1 MRPSVRRSF
10 AQLVTVSTTTAR
22 LAAAALAALFVAAG
36 ARALAATP
44 KPSPAPRPSAPVMHL
59 PTVPLHT
66 EVVVEVNKKGQVVR
80 VKSTKPSKYQT
91 FNLQTFGNAL
101 QMWIR
106 HPDGTATVGLY
117 RVTYDYNPKNKTVT
131 RHVAIISE
139 GGNWGDDPGAANVMI
154 NMAKRQAAEAEA
166 EYEAHQ
172 RKVQQQQNSQLPSL
186 NQIRG
191 APTPKPSALIT
202 LPPR

>member
-1 MRPSVRRSF
+1 VI
-10 AQLVTVSTTTAR
+10 VSTTTAR
-22 LAAAALAALFVAAG
+22 LAAATLAALLAATG
-36 ARALAATP
+36 GALAATS
-44 KPSPAPRPSAPVMHL
+44 KPSPAPHPSGPVFHL

-66 EVVVEVNKKGQVVR
+66 EVIVEVNKKGQVVR

-117 RVTYDYNPKNKTVT
+117 RVTYDYNPKNKSVT
-131 RHVAIISE
+131 RHVAIVSE
-139 GGNWGDDPGAANVMI
+139 GGNWGDDPGAALVMI
-154 NMAKRQAAEAEA
+154 NMAKKQAAEAEA
-166 EYEAHQ
+166 RYEEQQ
-172 RKVQQQQNSQLPSL
+172 RKTQQQQNSKLPSL

-191 APTPKPSALIT
+191 APTPKPSPLIT
-202 LPPR
+202 LPPH

>member
-1 MRPSVRRSF
+1 V
-10 AQLVTVSTTTAR
+10 ACNATTAR
-22 LAAAALAALFVAAG
+22 FAAAALAALFVATG
-36 ARALAATP
+36 TRAIAATP
-44 KPSPAPRPSAPVMHL
+44 KPSPAPHPSGPVFHL

-117 RVTYDYNPKNKTVT
+117 RVTYDYHPQTKSVT

-139 GGNWGDDPGAANVMI
+139 GGNWGDDPGAAYVMI
-154 NMAKRQAAEAEA
+154 EMAKKQAAEAEA
-166 EYEAHQ
+166 EYEARQ
-172 RKVQQQQNSQLPSL
+172 RKGQQEQNSKLPSL

-191 APTPKPSALIT
+191 VPTPKPSPLIT
-202 LPPR
+202 LPPF